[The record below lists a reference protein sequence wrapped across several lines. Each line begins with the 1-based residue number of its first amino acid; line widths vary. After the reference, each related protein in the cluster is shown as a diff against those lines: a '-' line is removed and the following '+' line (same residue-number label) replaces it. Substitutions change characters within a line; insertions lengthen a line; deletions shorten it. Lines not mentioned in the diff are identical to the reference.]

1 MKQRE
6 RERERNK
13 LSWKPREEKRRNQP
27 CLMQENVSPP
37 RIERGLLELPT
48 WKFPC
53 EGECGWG
60 QKSDLSE

>member
-1 MKQRE
+1 
-6 RERERNK
+6 
-13 LSWKPREEKRRNQP
+13 
-27 CLMQENVSPP
+27 MQENVSPP